1 MDRLDQKFMKIAL
14 NLAEKGKGRVSPN
27 PLVGAVV
34 VKGDHILGQGY
45 HARYGTQHA
54 EIVALKEAGA
64 EAKGATIY
72 INLEPC
78 CHHGQTPPCVNE
90 IINAGIKRAVI
101 SIKDPNPLVNGKSI
115 EILKNKKIEVKLGVL
130 EKAALRLNEYFLK
143 FMTTGSPFV
152 ILKCGMS
159 LDGKVATKTGESR
172 WVTGESSR
180 EYVHKLRNEIDATMV
195 GIETILRD
203 NPRLTTRLKNGK
215 GRDPIRVVIDS
226 LLRVPIRTRI
236 FTQESSAGNIIV
248 TTVNAPMERIKRIE
262 ATGAKV
268 LYVKPKGKNRVD
280 MQIMLKELGKF
291 QITSLL
297 IEGGPGINASAIQEG
312 IVNKL
317 VMFIASKIIGGKTA
331 PSAIQGDGIAVLEE
345 AVRIDDIKIKKLGED
360 LMVEGYIKRPPSC
373 VWSPMGCK
381 IL

>member
-1 MDRLDQKFMKIAL
+1 MDRLDQKFKKIAL
-14 NLAEKGKGRVSPN
+14 KLAERGKGRVSPN

-45 HARYGTQHA
+45 HARYGSQHA
-54 EIVALKEAGA
+54 EIMALKEAGA
-64 EAKGATIY
+64 EAKGSTIY

-101 SIKDPNPLVNGKSI
+101 GIKDPNPLVNGKSI
-115 EILKNKKIEVKLGVL
+115 QLLTNKGIEVKLGVL

-143 FMTTGSPFV
+143 YMTTGSPFV

-180 EYVHKLRNEIDATMV
+180 EHVHKLRNEIDATMV

-268 LYVKPKGKNRVD
+268 LFVKPKGKNRVD

-312 IVNKL
+312 IVDKL
-317 VMFIASKIIGGKTA
+317 IMFIAAKIIGGKTA
-331 PSAIQGDGIAVLEE
+331 PSAIQGDGIAILEE

-360 LMVEGYIKRPPSC
+360 LMVEGYVKKPPSC
-373 VWSPMGCK
+373 VWTPMGCK